1 MKSIGVL
8 QAWEVKD
15 RQSSLSLLKSNSNAK
30 NTQTSVNI
38 RTKPGKAHKE
48 VLGEGTPVKVVV
60 TKHLKRPS
68 DLKADKPVKAVGT
81 LGTGGKK
88 QRRSCA
94 AVQKL
99 PLALRTL
106 YHGRT
111 WRKVEPGE
119 KELDCDPG
127 WEKEHMV
134 LRFADIIDLN
144 EGERAV
150 MANWNRFFVTIHSA
164 C

>member
-1 MKSIGVL
+1 M

-15 RQSSLSLLKSNSNAK
+15 RRQFSLSLLKSDSKAK

>member
-1 MKSIGVL
+1 MKSMIVFL
-8 QAWEVKD
+8 QALEVKD
-15 RQSSLSLLKSNSNAK
+15 RRQFSLSLLKSDSKAK

-48 VLGEGTPVKVVV
+48 VLGERTPVKVVV

-68 DLKADKPVKAVGT
+68 DLKADKPVGT

-111 WRKVEPGE
+111 WRKVEPG
-119 KELDCDPG
+119 
-127 WEKEHMV
+127 
-134 LRFADIIDLN
+134 
-144 EGERAV
+144 
-150 MANWNRFFVTIHSA
+150 
-164 C
+164 